1 MLKLLK
7 RNAQEEVVLEV
18 LEVQVGKEEKEA
30 KVIKVLK
37 ETVALEVVVEELEV
51 KIEKLLAEVIL
62 VNLEE
67 NVQITNQQ
75 KEEEEINFLIL

>member
-18 LEVQVGKEEKEA
+18 LEVQVGKEEKTA
-30 KVIKVLK
+30 KVAQK
-37 ETVALEVVVEELEV
+37 EAENLEAVVKEQEV